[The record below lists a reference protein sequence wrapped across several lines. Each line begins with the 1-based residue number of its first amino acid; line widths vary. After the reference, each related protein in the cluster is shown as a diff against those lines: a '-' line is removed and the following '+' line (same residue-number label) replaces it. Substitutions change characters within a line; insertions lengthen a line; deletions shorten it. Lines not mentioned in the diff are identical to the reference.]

1 MLIQHLENYQ
11 WENVP
16 VLAYKDEGT
25 HYKNITRQ
33 VLCEGL
39 ADVPCQLR
47 YFEMAPEGH
56 STLEHHQHAHLV
68 IIFRGEGDVLLGQKI
83 YPVREKD
90 VITIPA
96 HTWHQFRATKG
107 TTFGFLCMVN
117 VERDKPVLPSEDDL
131 EMLCQDPAIAA
142 FIRS

>member
-16 VLAYKDEGT
+16 VLTYKDEGN
-25 HYKNITRQ
+25 HYKNITRR

-39 ADVPCQLR
+39 IDVPCQLR
-47 YFEMAPEGH
+47 YFEIAPEGH

-68 IIFRGEGDVLLGQKI
+68 IVFRGEGEVLLGEKI
-83 YPVREKD
+83 YPVQEKD

-107 TTFGFLCMVN
+107 STFGFLCMVN
-117 VERDKPVLPSEDDL
+117 IERDKPILPSKDDL

>member
-11 WENVP
+11 WETVP
-16 VLAYKDEGT
+16 ILTYKDEGT

-47 YFEMAPEGH
+47 YFEIAPEGH

-68 IIFRGEGDVLLGQKI
+68 IIFRGEGEVLLGHKI
-83 YPVREKD
+83 YTVKEKD

-107 TTFGFLCMVN
+107 STFGFLCMVN
-117 VERDKPVLPSEDDL
+117 IERDKPILPSEDDL
-131 EMLCQDPAIAA
+131 ELLCQDPAVAA

>member
-11 WENVP
+11 WKNVP
-16 VLAYKDEGT
+16 ILDYKDEGT
-25 HYKNITRQ
+25 HYKSITRQ

-47 YFEMAPEGH
+47 YFEIAPEGH

-68 IIFRGEGDVLLGQKI
+68 IIFRGEGEVLLGNKI
-83 YPVREKD
+83 YPVQTND

-107 TTFGFLCMVN
+107 TTFGFLCIVN
-117 VERDKPVLPSEDDL
+117 IERDRPILPTKDDL
-131 EMLCQDPAIAA
+131 DLLCQDPDIAA

>member
-11 WENVP
+11 WDNVP

-25 HYKNITRQ
+25 HYKNITRR

-47 YFEMAPEGH
+47 YFEIASEGH

-68 IIFRGEGDVLLGQKI
+68 VIFRGEGEVLLGHNI
-83 YPVREKD
+83 YPVQEKD

-107 TTFGFLCMVN
+107 IPFGFLCMVN
-117 VERDKPVLPSEDDL
+117 VERDKPILPSKDDL
-131 EMLCQDPAIAA
+131 KMLCQDPNIAA
-142 FIRS
+142 FIRI

>member
-1 MLIQHLENYQ
+1 MLIRHLKNYQ

-16 VLAYKDEGT
+16 VLAYKEEGN
-25 HYKNITRQ
+25 HFKSITRQ

-47 YFEMAPEGH
+47 YFELAPEGH

-68 IIFRGEGDVLLGQKI
+68 IIYRGSGEVLLGEKI
-83 YPVREKD
+83 YSVQEKD
-90 VITIPA
+90 VVTIPA

-117 VERDKPVLPSEDDL
+117 VERDNPVLPSEDDL
-131 EMLCQDPAIAA
+131 KMLRQDPDIAL